1 MGTQVAGI
9 FADGMILQ
17 RDQINQIWG
26 TETAKDHVTVT
37 LDGKVYSVGVVGQRF
52 RVTLDPHEAA
62 GGLILRVEGSEIV
75 EIRDVAFGEV
85 FLLAGQ
91 SNMELPVCRV
101 LDESASEISA
111 ANDPLIRQYRLTP
124 QYVFGDDME
133 ADLPSARWTGAIP
146 GEIDEMSAAGYFFAV
161 KMREHLKV
169 PIGLILNAQGG
180 ASIEAWMPEASLG
193 DFCDCEKELAAF
205 RAPGSLETFLAE
217 REKRIAV
224 WYAGIEGEGRA
235 KMAEEIPETAKEILL
250 PQVFEGPDGDPFSGS
265 MWFYKEFMLEEVPAG
280 EGLLYAGELIDSDVT
295 YINGVK
301 VGETGYRYPPRKYFF
316 DAAIL
321 RKGKNLI
328 AIRLVTEN
336 DFGGFIP
343 EHPYYLEVGA
353 RRIELSGTWLYAME
367 KRAATRGVEGFLSQK
382 LPSGLFRA
390 SILPLV
396 GLRFRGALW
405 YQGES
410 NAGEP
415 ERYDEK
421 FAIMVAKWREALGFA
436 IPIVAVE
443 LADYLDPQAGAG
455 EGWTSIQEQ
464 QRRAPET
471 ITACGVVSAK
481 DLGAPYELHPQRK
494 KELGERLAT
503 ECLRLLS

>member
-1 MGTQVAGI
+1 MGMHVAGI
-9 FADGMILQ
+9 FGDGMVLQ

-26 TETAKDHVTVT
+26 IEPKKDHVTVT
-37 LDGKVYSVGVVGQRF
+37 LDGKGYSAEVREKRF
-52 RVTLDPHEAA
+52 RVSIDPHEVAT
-62 GGLILRVEGSEIV
+62 GLVLRVEGSDSI
-75 EIRDVAFGEV
+75 EIRDVAFGDV

-101 LDESASEISA
+101 LDESADEIVR

-124 QYVFGDDME
+124 QYVFGDAME
-133 ADLPSARWTGAIP
+133 ADLPSSRWTGAIP

-161 KMREHLKV
+161 KMREKLNV

-180 ASIEAWMPEASLG
+180 ASIEAWMPEDSLG
-193 DFCDCEKELAAF
+193 EFCDCEKELAAF
-205 RAPGSLETFLAE
+205 RAPGSLEAFLEE
-217 REKRIAV
+217 RETRIAV
-224 WYAGIEGEGRA
+224 WYAGIEAEGRA
-235 KMAEEIPETAKEILL
+235 IMAGEIPEAAKEILL
-250 PQVFEGPDGDPFSGS
+250 PQVFEGPDGEPFSGS
-265 MWFYKEFMLEEVPAG
+265 AWFYKEITLEEEPSG
-280 EGLLYAGELIDSDVT
+280 EALLYAGELIDSDVT
-295 YINGVK
+295 YINGVQ

-316 DAAIL
+316 DASIL

-343 EHPYYLEVGA
+343 EHPYYLSVGGQ
-353 RRIELSGTWLYAME
+353 RIEISGTWFFAYE
-367 KRAATRGVEGFLSQK
+367 KRAATRGVEGFLAQK

-390 SILPLV
+390 SILPLL

-410 NAGEP
+410 NAGAP
-415 ERYDEK
+415 ERYEEK
-421 FAIMVAKWREALGFA
+421 FAIMVSKWRSALGFE
-436 IPIVAVE
+436 IPIVVVE

-455 EGWTSIQEQ
+455 EGWASIQEQ
-464 QRRAPET
+464 QLRAPET
-471 ITACGVVSAK
+471 VSSCGVVSAK

-494 KELGERLAT
+494 KELGERLAA
-503 ECLRLLS
+503 ESLRLLS